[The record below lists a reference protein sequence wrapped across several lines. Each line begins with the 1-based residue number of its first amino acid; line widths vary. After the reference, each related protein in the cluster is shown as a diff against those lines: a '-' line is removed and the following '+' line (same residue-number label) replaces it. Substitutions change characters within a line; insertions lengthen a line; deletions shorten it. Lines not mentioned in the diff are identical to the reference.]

1 MGIMH
6 EFASV
11 VSLAASSITIG
22 AIEIKDAL
30 TAALAKVG
38 LVTGIAETDN
48 ALAVQAPVLG
58 VTTGA
63 ALDADGTGTHQQYL
77 RGLLKAFLAR
87 VTACNTGAIAGA
99 VTANAGTNLNTS
111 GLATEAGG
119 HLASLDTKITTC
131 NTGAVAG
138 SVTANAGTNLNTSG
152 LATEAGG
159 HLASIDA
166 KIIDYPTAGTPTV
179 LAISGV
185 SAATG
190 AALAAGKYLLFS
202 EVRCGWVQAASPTS
216 VLATDPPLP
225 AGVLV
230 PVTLA
235 NLKLAAITGGGTGNL
250 YIIPVS

>member
-1 MGIMH
+1 M
-6 EFASV
+6 
-11 VSLAASSITIG
+11 
-22 AIEIKDAL
+22 
-30 TAALAKVG
+30 
-38 LVTGIAETDN
+38 
-48 ALAVQAPVLG
+48 
-58 VTTGA
+58 
-63 ALDADGTGTHQQYL
+63 THY
-77 RGLLKAFLAR
+77 R
-87 VTACNTGAIAGA
+87 
-99 VTANAGTNLNTS
+99 
-111 GLATEAGG
+111 
-119 HLASLDTKITTC
+119 
-131 NTGAVAG
+131 
-138 SVTANAGTNLNTSG
+138 SG